1 MERVRQLRADWAENC
16 VTRALRIQAQ
26 TASVSELHT
35 GSDLISNRAA
45 LRSRSTMS
53 TDTGSR
59 PSNHL
64 DLATIRETITYIR
77 DDLSGVDGLEAATAA
92 LSMAL
97 VNIEQKERGITQ
109 NAKGFLRSSVP
120 TLTVGSLF

>member
-1 MERVRQLRADWAENC
+1 
-16 VTRALRIQAQ
+16 
-26 TASVSELHT
+26 
-35 GSDLISNRAA
+35 
-45 LRSRSTMS
+45 MS

-59 PSNHL
+59 SSNHL

-109 NAKGFLRSSVP
+109 NAKGFLRSRF
-120 TLTVGSLF
+120 LAARKLD